1 MTTTYIEKLTDFALD
16 CSAFDIPAEIR
27 EKATHFCWTRLA
39 SRWPIG
45 ASHSSPFRQRRRT
58 HGRQGRCTAIGYPRP
73 YVAEGA
79 AQLNSTA
86 IHGSDSDATHVPS
99 IMHTPAWSDPSHSP
113 SLKKMVQAVPSSS
126 RQWRS
131 AQRF

>member
-27 EKATHFCWTRLA
+27 DKATLFLLDSIGVALA
-39 SRWPIG
+39 NRRK
-45 ASHSSPFRQRRRT
+45 PFVSFQENVVART
-58 HGRQGRCTAIGYPRP
+58 VREGRCTAIGYPRP

-86 IHGSDSDATHVPS
+86 IHGSDFDATHVPS
-99 IMHTPAWSDPSHSP
+99 IMHTPAVVIPVA
-113 SLKKMVQAVPSSS
+113 LAV
-126 RQWRS
+126 
-131 AQRF
+131 AEENGAGGA